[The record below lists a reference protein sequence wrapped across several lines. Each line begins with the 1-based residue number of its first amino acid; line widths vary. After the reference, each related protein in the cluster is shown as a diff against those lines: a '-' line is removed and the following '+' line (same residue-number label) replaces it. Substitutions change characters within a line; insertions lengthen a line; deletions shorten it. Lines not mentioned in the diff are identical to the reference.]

1 MYFARSGRTQ
11 LLIDKLLNADSH
23 LTICLKNIPGVCLNC
38 VWVRDADTD
47 MTVGMEVDMRRS
59 LETGGT
65 ARGQGHLGKLFG
77 WSGGRRRRAGRK
89 CELKPSLWFLLAGMN
104 EARQAVLGLIRLNN
118 FKGSDVGTPPSCLVE
133 LRTLGPEPIRAG
145 GKV

>member
-1 MYFARSGRTQ
+1 MGKRCRHRHDCRDGSGYAQ
-11 LLIDKLLNADSH
+11 
-23 LTICLKNIPGVCLNC
+23 IPGNRRHSTWAGPPGETLRL
-38 VWVRDADTD
+38 VRRPKKKSREKVRAKAFI
-47 MTVGMEVDMRRS
+47 VV
-59 LETGGT
+59 
-65 ARGQGHLGKLFG
+65 F
-77 WSGGRRRRAGRK
+77 AGR
-89 CELKPSLWFLLAGMN
+89 N